1 MVPGDYWPLTNALPT
16 SPQSALKLFWC
27 AITFSSLTLIPFT
40 VDEYTS
46 VSNNSSKWP
55 PATRRAFR
63 RRSVA
68 SNGNHRLPVLWT
80 IIWVEFI
87 KHIRYCI
94 TWRVVLCEMDCFSY
108 HEKSYK
114 PNRNEGYQWTRVQMI
129 FDVKTDL
136 RWEARLVDG
145 GHLLELL
152 DTEVYSSTVKGISV
166 KLLNVIARTDKGLR
180 I

>member
-1 MVPGDYWPLTNALPT
+1 
-16 SPQSALKLFWC
+16 
-27 AITFSSLTLIPFT
+27 
-40 VDEYTS
+40 
-46 VSNNSSKWP
+46 
-55 PATRRAFR
+55 
-63 RRSVA
+63 
-68 SNGNHRLPVLWT
+68 
-80 IIWVEFI
+80 
-87 KHIRYCI
+87 
-94 TWRVVLCEMDCFSY
+94 MDCFSY

>member
-1 MVPGDYWPLTNALPT
+1 
-16 SPQSALKLFWC
+16 
-27 AITFSSLTLIPFT
+27 
-40 VDEYTS
+40 
-46 VSNNSSKWP
+46 
-55 PATRRAFR
+55 
-63 RRSVA
+63 
-68 SNGNHRLPVLWT
+68 
-80 IIWVEFI
+80 
-87 KHIRYCI
+87 
-94 TWRVVLCEMDCFSY
+94 
-108 HEKSYK
+108 
-114 PNRNEGYQWTRVQMI
+114 MI